1 MASGKVIV
9 PSKAITKKKEKA
21 NKKLTWT
28 DQDTDVFAEVI
39 YDPQYRGSDYTVG
52 WATVLERLA
61 LKKSSNVKIF
71 EEIQEALKKEFEARK
86 MKVKEFTVEQLRSK
100 YKWFKREW
108 KHIQNKIKFGSGLSS
123 KETEC
128 TRWYDTLNPVFTEG
142 VDEFTDLACSAG
154 DIAEERSFTSVV
166 SVHASSGEEEMDHS
180 SSSDESSE
188 ERSTTPLSVPEG
200 DNKLEVHHGGDKR
213 KASEDE
219 SNKEEMKKEKKV
231 SKKPKIGL
239 HPKRDIKPKTQ
250 TAAVLQLCKTM
261 ETYSQSVNH
270 AQDERLNRILE
281 ADRKRDE
288 MFLKFQQEQA
298 EANRRHEQLMM
309 QLVLQNAPSQS
320 LPLTS
325 QQYYPFQE
333 QKPHN
338 PSLLAFTSATPYV
351 SPQHGLYSMPSET
364 DSKGYYSSTSPGGT
378 SDYTQ
383 LN

>member
-142 VDEFTDLACSAG
+142 VDEFTDVACSSG

-166 SVHASSGEEEMDHS
+166 SVHASSGEEEIDHS
-180 SSSDESSE
+180 SSSALKV
-188 ERSTTPLSVPEG
+188 TTSLRYIMAVT
-200 DNKLEVHHGGDKR
+200 K
-213 KASEDE
+213 DE

-239 HPKRDIKPKTQ
+239 HPRWDIKPKTQ

-270 AQDERLNRILE
+270 TQDERLNRILE

-309 QLVLQNAPSQS
+309 QLVLQKAPSQS

-333 QKPHN
+333 QRPYN

>member
-128 TRWYDTLNPVFTEG
+128 TGWYDTLNPVFTEG
-142 VDEFTDLACSAG
+142 VDEFTDVACSAG

-166 SVHASSGEEEMDHS
+166 SVHASSGEKEMDHS
-180 SSSDESSE
+180 SSSNESSE

-200 DNKLEVHHGGDKR
+200 
-213 KASEDE
+213 A
-219 SNKEEMKKEKKV
+219 
-231 SKKPKIGL
+231 
-239 HPKRDIKPKTQ
+239 T
-250 TAAVLQLCKTM
+250 
-261 ETYSQSVNH
+261 
-270 AQDERLNRILE
+270 
-281 ADRKRDE
+281 
-288 MFLKFQQEQA
+288 
-298 EANRRHEQLMM
+298 
-309 QLVLQNAPSQS
+309 S
-320 LPLTS
+320 LR
-325 QQYYPFQE
+325 
-333 QKPHN
+333 
-338 PSLLAFTSATPYV
+338 
-351 SPQHGLYSMPSET
+351 
-364 DSKGYYSSTSPGGT
+364 
-378 SDYTQ
+378 
-383 LN
+383 

>member
-128 TRWYDTLNPVFTEG
+128 TGWYDTLNPVFTEG
-142 VDEFTDLACSAG
+142 VDEFTDVACSAG

-200 DNKLEVHHGGDKR
+200 DYKLEVHHGGDKR
-213 KASEDE
+213 
-219 SNKEEMKKEKKV
+219 
-231 SKKPKIGL
+231 
-239 HPKRDIKPKTQ
+239 
-250 TAAVLQLCKTM
+250 
-261 ETYSQSVNH
+261 
-270 AQDERLNRILE
+270 
-281 ADRKRDE
+281 
-288 MFLKFQQEQA
+288 
-298 EANRRHEQLMM
+298 
-309 QLVLQNAPSQS
+309 
-320 LPLTS
+320 
-325 QQYYPFQE
+325 
-333 QKPHN
+333 
-338 PSLLAFTSATPYV
+338 
-351 SPQHGLYSMPSET
+351 
-364 DSKGYYSSTSPGGT
+364 
-378 SDYTQ
+378 
-383 LN
+383 